1 MKNFKVRQAS
11 WGIDLALSNS
21 LVENA
26 IARWK
31 PFYYSFLF
39 IWIFFI
45 ANNNEENVCTNNLSM
60 CIIFTLVCGLIIHTK
75 ILGNFSFFSVITF
88 PNLQCTSQS
97 DNNQLGTCLSA
108 TDCGERS
115 GTEDGT

>member
-1 MKNFKVRQAS
+1 MYQQPINVNYLYFS
-11 WGIDLALSNS
+11 LWSN
-21 LVENA
+21 
-26 IARWK
+26 
-31 PFYYSFLF
+31 Y
-39 IWIFFI
+39 
-45 ANNNEENVCTNNLSM
+45 
-60 CIIFTLVCGLIIHTK
+60 TK

>member
-1 MKNFKVRQAS
+1 MKTFLLFILIHLNLFYSKQQRGKRMYQQPINVYY
-11 WGIDLALSNS
+11 L
-21 LVENA
+21 
-26 IARWK
+26 
-31 PFYYSFLF
+31 YYSL
-39 IWIFFI
+39 WS
-45 ANNNEENVCTNNLSM
+45 NY
-60 CIIFTLVCGLIIHTK
+60 TK

-115 GTEDGT
+115 GTEDGTQFKLPSM

>member
-1 MKNFKVRQAS
+1 MKTF
-11 WGIDLALSNS
+11 L
-21 LVENA
+21 
-26 IARWK
+26 
-31 PFYYSFLF
+31 LF
-39 IWIFFI
+39 ILIHLNLFYSKQQRGKRTYQQPI
-45 ANNNEENVCTNNLSM
+45 NVNYLYFSLWSNY
-60 CIIFTLVCGLIIHTK
+60 TK